1 MHSLQFEHKS
11 ILSSESGNLHNLE
24 SRPKWMGQLG
34 LYRLCPLWKWCNARH
49 IKRIGM
55 ERVSTICHSWRVIAW
70 QRVVQMPALKS
81 AIITISAVAH
91 LGNKPYSMSRLFKSC
106 RWFYV
111 TWWYLCWQTM
121 LHWWT
126 WVTIQSLQTLRHNGY
141 LSLGQ
146 PNPIAWFAWIK

>member
-11 ILSSESGNLHNLE
+11 ILSSESGNLHNFE

-34 LYRLCPLWKWCNARH
+34 LNRLCPLWKRCNVLLFKTH
-49 IKRIGM
+49 QKNWNGESLNNIM
-55 ERVSTICHSWRVIAW
+55 SL
-70 QRVVQMPALKS
+70 LKGHCLTEGS
-81 AIITISAVAH
+81 ANASDKVRNYCQSAVAH
-91 LGNKPYSMSRLFKSC
+91 LGNKLYSIDYFKSC

-121 LHWWT
+121 LHWST

-146 PNPIAWFAWIK
+146 PNPA